1 VRRAG
6 SSGPDQPDRE
16 HSGDGCADL
25 QRFSFEG
32 VEYLVREARITDI
45 ERLVALSDGA
55 LRAGNRESPLDAADL
70 LRQLVYLPS
79 ASVFVAE
86 ARREVVG
93 GAMLALRPS
102 VRAGGFVGTL
112 DFLVVDPGHDAD
124 RVTDALLEEVL
135 RSARNK
141 ACTVV
146 EVAGPSDPAERIR
159 WDRQGFQE
167 AGPLMYRTVA
177 VERAAA
183 RRS

>member
-1 VRRAG
+1 MAVPICRG
-6 SSGPDQPDRE
+6 Q
-16 HSGDGCADL
+16 L
-25 QRFSFEG
+25 EG

-45 ERLVALSDGA
+45 ERLVSLSDGA

-102 VRAGGFVGTL
+102 VRAGGFVGTV
-112 DFLVVDPGHDAD
+112 DFLVVDPGHDED
-124 RVTDALLEEVL
+124 RVTEALLEEIL

-146 EVAGPSDPAERIR
+146 EAAGPSDPEERIR

-167 AGPLMYRTVA
+167 AGPLIYRTVA
-177 VERAAA
+177 VEKAAA
-183 RRS
+183 RRT